1 MNMKKLLIL
10 IIIICTSSCMVPY
23 STYDYTE
30 PTRYIYYPT
39 YQPTRTIIVKQKHKH
54 KHKHKS
60 NKRHVKVK
68 INKHRK
74 TK

>member
-1 MNMKKLLIL
+1 ME
-10 IIIICTSSCMVPY
+10 IIAIMFMSSCMVPY
-23 STYDYTE
+23 NTTDYT
-30 PTRYIYYPT
+30 PQRNYYPYT
-39 YQPTRTIIVKQKHKH
+39 YYQPTRVIVVKQKHN
-54 KHKHKS
+54 HKHKS

>member
-1 MNMKKLLIL
+1 MKKLLL
-10 IIIICTSSCMVPY
+10 LIIICTSSCIIPY
-23 STYDYTE
+23 STYDYVE

-39 YQPTRTIIVKQKHKH
+39 YQPTRIIVKQKHKRH
-54 KHKHKS
+54 NKS

>member
-1 MNMKKLLIL
+1 ML
-10 IIIICTSSCMVPY
+10 PY
-23 STYDYTE
+23 STYDYNQ

-54 KHKHKS
+54 HKKH
-60 NKRHVKVK
+60 KRHVKVK

>member
-1 MNMKKLLIL
+1 MKKLLLLL
-10 IIIICTSSCMVPY
+10 IVICVSSCAIPHSCCDNER
-23 STYDYTE
+23 STY
-30 PTRYIYYPT
+30 YPST
-39 YQPTRTIIVKQKHKH
+39 YYQPTRTIVVKQKPHKH
-54 KHKHKS
+54 YKK

>member
-1 MNMKKLLIL
+1 
-10 IIIICTSSCMVPY
+10 MVPY

-30 PTRYIYYPT
+30 PARYIYYPT
-39 YQPTRTIIVKQKHKH
+39 YQPTRTIIVKQKHKRH
-54 KHKHKS
+54 NKS